1 MRHLTVALA
10 FALGLALAGV
20 GFLLLRPAPGGLL
33 SAVPSSEIEI
43 IVANYLKENPDVV
56 IDAIRAYQQREKAS
70 QESEQERLLRE
81 RWDELAR
88 DPRDPVIGNL
98 AGDVTLIEYF
108 DYRCPYCKR
117 ATPTLMQLVQD
128 DPKVR
133 VVLKEYPILG
143 KDSVTAARAA
153 LAAHRQGRYIAFH
166 NALMDEPGQIDE
178 ARIFAVAGRLGL
190 DIERL
195 KRDMVS
201 AEVDRH
207 LRDTNEA
214 ARELGITG
222 TPAFVVAGKIIPGA
236 VDIATLK
243 RLVAQARKPTG

>member
-1 MRHLTVALA
+1 MRYAAVMLA
-10 FALGLALAGV
+10 FALGLALAGL
-20 GFLLLRPAPGGLL
+20 GFFMLRPTVDGPL
-33 SAVPSSEIEI
+33 SALRSSEIEA
-43 IVANYLKENPDVV
+43 IVTSYLKEHPDVV
-56 IDAIRAYQQREKAS
+56 IDAIRTYQQREKAT
-70 QESEQERLLRE
+70 QESEQERLLKE

-88 DPRDPVIGNL
+88 DPRDPVVGNL

-108 DYRCPYCKR
+108 DYRCPFCKR
-117 ATPTLMQLVQD
+117 ATPTLMQLVTD
-128 DPKVR
+128 DPRLR

-143 KDSVTAARAA
+143 KDSVTAAKVA
-153 LAAHRQGRYIAFH
+153 LAAHRQGRYAAFH

-178 ARIFAVAGRLGL
+178 ARSFAVAARLGL

-201 AEVDRH
+201 PEIERH
-207 LRDTNEA
+207 LRDTYEA

-243 RLVAQARKPTG
+243 RLVAQARRPTG